1 MFFRLLDTARTKSH
15 EARKRIAFGVAMIVT
30 VLVGGIWTMTLP
42 ARFSGDSLAS
52 EGTKPFAGLVAG
64 FRDQFSFLRQQA
76 GVITSGM
83 PVATTTDTA
92 TSILIDVEALLAST
106 TLDVPPDPVATPIL
120 IGTTSA
126 TTSSSE

>member
-1 MFFRLLDTARTKSH
+1 MTNIFFFSPFSD
-15 EARKRIAFGVAMIVT
+15 F
-30 VLVGGIWTMTLP
+30 
-42 ARFSGDSLAS
+42 FSGVFVGIYHA
-52 EGTKPFAGLVAG
+52 FAGLVAG
-64 FRDQFSFLRQQA
+64 FRDQFTFLRQQA
-76 GVITSGM
+76 GVITSGL

-106 TLDVPPDPVATPIL
+106 TLDVPPAPVATPIL